1 MRNRTGPAAVG
12 LFVRETERKALTM
25 DYSLIALL
33 VLALDIFAI
42 VSIIR
47 SGMDPVT
54 KLLWVLIVLA
64 LPVIGMLLY
73 FILNR
78 PPGALAR

>member
-1 MRNRTGPAAVG
+1 M
-12 LFVRETERKALTM
+12 
-25 DYSLIALL
+25 
-33 VLALDIFAI
+33 
-42 VSIIR
+42 
-47 SGMDPVT
+47 